1 LKNFF
6 NIPVLIVT
14 LFFSCGSNQKETL
27 PNKTDSAEFTVSIEI
42 EDAFSDIQLDS
53 VVLESFL
60 KEHNIESSRA
70 EDIRQFYQSRD
81 YQFAWFTKEGPA
93 QHTQAFWNLHNNFL
107 DYSQDSSFFNNKL
120 HKTMELLLDEE
131 ETVLGAEEISLV
143 ELQLTDHFFD
153 YAQYAF
159 EGKINAKELKW
170 HIPRK
175 KVAPITLLDSLI
187 ARNGENIDEWE
198 PLNQQ
203 YKLVRNELYRLYSI
217 QKNGGWN
224 AIIPGEQKVLR
235 PGDSS
240 EVVSQLK
247 QRLRISGDLS
257 DPDNSE
263 RFSTALETAVK
274 RFQKRTGLQKDGVVG
289 PATIKE
295 LNIPVRDRIK
305 QVLVNMERM
314 RWMPKHGE
322 GKRLVANIPE
332 FKLHV
337 FEGNKHV
344 FDMKIVV
351 GKSAHKT
358 VVFNDKLE
366 HVVFSPYWNIPR
378 SIVRNE
384 ILPSIERNPQYLQAN
399 NMEQTGSSGGLPVI
413 RQKPGPGNA
422 LGKVKF
428 IFPNRY
434 SIYFHDTPAKSL
446 FERNRRAFSHG
457 CIRLAEPMK
466 LAKYLL
472 QDKTGWTDAKI
483 SSAMNSGK
491 EQWVRSNSVDVVI
504 SYFTAWVDNDGVLNF
519 REDIYGHDKELAER
533 LFED

>member
-1 LKNFF
+1 LQNSL
-6 NIPVLIVT
+6 NIFLIIFILLV
-14 LFFSCGSNQKETL
+14 SCGNSEKQQNINNDTTVEIMGSIAKENAYSEIEL
-27 PNKTDSAEFTVSIEI
+27 DSAF
-42 EDAFSDIQLDS
+42 
-53 VVLESFL
+53 LESFI
-60 KEHNIESSRA
+60 KQNKIESSRA
-70 EDIRQFYQSRD
+70 EEMRSFYQSRD
-81 YQFAWFTKEGPA
+81 FQFAWFTNEGVA
-93 QHTQAFWNLHNNFL
+93 QHTRAFWNLHNNFVN
-107 DYSQDSSFFNNKL
+107 YSQDSSLFNKSL
-120 HKTMELLLDEE
+120 HHQMEILLNEE
-131 ETVLGAEEISLV
+131 EPEPGAEQLSAI

-159 EGKINAKELKW
+159 EGRIDAKDLKW

-175 KVAPITLLDSLI
+175 KVSPIALLDSLI
-187 ARNGENIDEWE
+187 TRNGEKMDEWE

-203 YKLVRNELYRLYSI
+203 YKMIRKELYRLYSI
-217 QKNGGWN
+217 EKQGGWN
-224 AIIPGEQKVLR
+224 TINIEEKKVFR
-235 PGDSS
+235 MGDSS
-240 EVVSQLK
+240 EMISQLK
-247 QRLRISGDLS
+247 QRLRTSGDYKN
-257 DPDNSE
+257 PDNSVVYTP
-263 RFSTALETAVK
+263 SLETAVK
-274 RFQKRTGLQKDGVVG
+274 RFQKRTGLKNDGVAG

-295 LNIPVRDRIK
+295 MNVPVTDRII

-337 FEGNKHV
+337 YEGNKHV
-344 FDMKIVV
+344 FDMNIVV
-351 GKSAHKT
+351 GKSANKT
-358 VVFNDKLE
+358 VIFNDRLE

-384 ILPSIERNPQYLQAN
+384 ILPSIERNPQYLAAN
-399 NMEQTGSSGGLPVI
+399 NMEQTGVSGGLPVI

-428 IFPNRY
+428 IFPNSY
-434 SIYFHDTPAKSL
+434 NIYFHDTPAKSL
-446 FERNRRAFSHG
+446 FERNQRAFSHG

-472 QDKTGWTDAKI
+472 QDKAEWTDAKI
-483 SSAMNSGK
+483 SSAMNSGTEK
-491 EQWVRSNSVDVVI
+491 WVRSNPVDIVI